1 MKNNGYLL
9 VAATIMTTL
18 LLGCSKSE
26 KTEQQS
32 NEAAPSA
39 TVSVM
44 TVEPRTIQLIEN
56 LPGRVNAYRVSEIR
70 PQVGG
75 IVDKVLF
82 KQGSYVQAGQPLF
95 KINAEIFQA
104 DVNSN
109 KASLE
114 RAQAEVVRLEMT
126 LKRYKELAP
135 INAISKQD
143 YSDAQADYRKAKAD
157 VAQMQA
163 GLSRQQ
169 LNLKYSTVTA
179 PISGVIGQILV
190 TEGALVSQGDTN
202 AMAIVQQL
210 DQVYIDVKQSISD
223 YEKLQDALQQGNLSS
238 GNQQVDILNNQ
249 GKSYGITGEILFS
262 DTKVDPDTGD
272 VTIRILA
279 NNSGKKLLPGMYVR
293 VNMSRAKIDN
303 ALLVPEQAIQHD
315 ISGKPQV
322 TVVDQKGQS
331 QTKSIQTGQRY
342 QNSYVVTQG
351 LMAGEKV
358 VVEGGDRIQPN
369 QPLKIKVWQAP
380 AMATEKGAANEKGE
394 HH

>member
-126 LKRYKELAP
+126 LKRYQELAP

-322 TVVDQKGQS
+322 TIVNQKGQA